1 MAGGRANLLLIVAD
15 SLRADHMSLY
25 GYGRLT
31 TPNIGAFA
39 RGGAVFETAF
49 SPHIPTTPAFAGLLT
64 GRDCFG
70 TGVVSLRHNGP
81 MRAGTQTL
89 PELLRT
95 EGYESSC
102 VGFSADEP
110 AVRGFDHCLDYA
122 AWGAWAGGRC
132 RKAENLAAVAL
143 PELRRLAGGRK
154 SFCMLLRYMDPHAP
168 SLPPPPFERMFYGG
182 NEFDPT
188 NKSMEP
194 IFAFKPMRDF
204 QASWM
209 PPGLTD
215 KDYVIAQYDGAVAYM
230 DACIGALLTEVS
242 ALGLDESTLIVL
254 IADHGETLYE
264 HDCHFDHH
272 GLYECTLRIPLIFR
286 MPGKLPAGRRVDG
299 MVTLQDMMPTIL
311 ELLGVAVGCQ
321 FDGRSL
327 VGSMRNGSAVSRRGL
342 YITEATWMRKHG
354 WRTREWKVI
363 RALEPDFHFK
373 PEVELYNLIEDPG
386 ENVNLA
392 SAQPDV
398 VKLLQGNLDDWIA
411 KREGESGR
419 RNPLFTETRWHG
431 CPGVDGPFT
440 TSQQAYDTLHIGPV
454 QTEKTLRS
462 RREVLEAL
470 GYV

>member
-1 MAGGRANLLLIVAD
+1 MAAGRANVLLIVAD

-31 TPNIGAFA
+31 MPHIDAFA

-70 TGVVSLRHNGP
+70 TGVVSLRHHEP
-81 MRAGTQTL
+81 MAAAAQTL

-95 EGYESSC
+95 WGYESSC
-102 VGFSADEP
+102 VGFAAEDP
-110 AVRGFDHCLDYA
+110 AVRGFDHYLDYA
-122 AWGAWAGGRC
+122 AWGSWAAGRC

-143 PELRRLAGGRK
+143 PELRRLAAGGK
-154 SFCMLLRYMDPHAP
+154 PFCMLLRYMDPHAP
-168 SLPPPPFERMFYGG
+168 YLPPPPFERMFYGG
-182 NEFDPT
+182 NEFDPA

-194 IFAFKPMRDF
+194 VFAFKPMRDF

-209 PPGLTD
+209 PPSVTD

-242 ALGLDESTLIVL
+242 AAGLDENTLTVL
-254 IADHGETLYE
+254 AADHGETLYE
-264 HDCHFDHH
+264 HDCYFDHH
-272 GLYECTLRIPLIFR
+272 GLYECTLRVPLIFR
-286 MPGKLPAGRRVDG
+286 MPGKVPAGGRVRG
-299 MVTLQDMMPTIL
+299 MVILQDVMPSIL
-311 ELLGVAVGCQ
+311 ELLGVRPHLPL
-321 FDGRSL
+321 DGRSL
-327 VGSMRNGSAVSRRGL
+327 VPSVRNRPAVSRRGL

-354 WRTREWKVI
+354 WRTCEWKLVQ
-363 RALEPDFHFK
+363 ALEPDFHFK

-386 ENVNLA
+386 ENLNLA
-392 SAQPDV
+392 SAEPDV
-398 VKLLQGNLDDWIA
+398 VKLLQGQLNQWIA
-411 KREGESGR
+411 GREAQSGR

-431 CPGVDGPFT
+431 CPGVAGPFAS
-440 TSQQAYDTLHIGPV
+440 SQQAYDTLHIGPV
-454 QTEKTLRS
+454 MAGKTPRS
-462 RREVLEAL
+462 QREALEAL